1 MDIARYKN
9 GDTVIIKRWKE
20 VYCTSEVAKFMS
32 AKNILTEQ
40 NTKYKTKIVNN
51 NLRVSLNSI
60 VSGTGGR
67 TDGISK
73 ECNGIKDFYKISV
86 KEQDEDHAF
95 FGYRN

>member
-1 MDIARYKN
+1 M
-9 GDTVIIKRWKE
+9 IIKRWKE
-20 VYCTSEVAKFMS
+20 VYCTSEVTKFMS

-40 NTKYKTKIVNN
+40 NIKYKTEIMNN

-67 TDGISK
+67 TGSISK

-86 KEQDEDHAF
+86 KEQDEDYALF
-95 FGYRN
+95 LLSQLRQS